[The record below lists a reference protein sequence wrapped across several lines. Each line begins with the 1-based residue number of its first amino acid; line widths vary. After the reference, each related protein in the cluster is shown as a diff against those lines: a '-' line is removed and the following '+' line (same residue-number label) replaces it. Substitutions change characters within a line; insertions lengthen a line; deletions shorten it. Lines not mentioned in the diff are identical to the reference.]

1 MRSLSAVIFGVP
13 AWPLVDL
20 SSFCTVALFPD
31 VFVTSPVPGGMLCP
45 LPDYVS
51 DLTRFQAW
59 GFVRVCPK
67 GGFRLGYDG
76 VLLLPPGLPDLL
88 KCCVLDVKIFAC
100 MLVTRKV
107 ELAC

>member
-1 MRSLSAVIFGVP
+1 MAPGGPQQLLYSG
-13 AWPLVDL
+13 LVSRRL
-20 SSFCTVALFPD
+20 CHQHR
-31 VFVTSPVPGGMLCP
+31 VPGGMLCP

-100 MLVTRKV
+100 MLVTSKV